1 MLDSWNLSADFK
13 EKDERLVGVKVLEGM
28 RPEEKEVIKLNK
40 GWEVSRKARSLER
53 QTWGHGSW

>member
-1 MLDSWNLSADFK
+1 LSADFK